1 MTVEPTS
8 ARRAPRYSVVVPLYN
23 TASWLLEET
32 VASVV
37 AQTWEDWELLLVD
50 DHSPDRSTVSRAE
63 ALAADDPRISVIAL
77 PENLGISGATN
88 AGFAAATGD
97 FIALLD
103 HDDLI
108 TPDALA
114 AFEELLAADDDI
126 DYAYSDQDLLSADGS
141 VRFGDFRKPEWSPE
155 RFLGQMYTSH
165 LSVFRRSLLER
176 TGMLRSAFDGSQ
188 DHDLLLR
195 VAEQA
200 RRVAHVPRVL
210 YHWRAI
216 EGSTAQDG
224 NAKFYAWEAGRAA
237 VAEACL
243 RRGIDADVE
252 LGPTFGTFRP
262 MRRGSLDLTS
272 VVIVLD
278 GPAGGLSERV
288 RSWRD
293 DAPAEVLVMATE
305 DSTAA
310 DRDDLRAA
318 GADVVRL
325 SGRPHRASILQAG
338 ALRASGSMLLFMDR
352 DVRTGPGPLRQLAA
366 VAAEDGVG
374 LVGGR
379 LDLDDTIL
387 HAGYRRRTDAARH
400 AYRGGPK
407 EHSGHYGDLL
417 VNREVSAVSTRFAAI
432 SRERFLGLGG
442 LHQEVDEFS
451 ADLDLAMKVRSTGA
465 RVIILATAAAT
476 ATEVFDPAI
485 EPAGAALI
493 ASRWGWPT
501 TDPFLR

>member
-1 MTVEPTS
+1 VNVEPT
-8 ARRAPRYSVVVPLYN
+8 APRPAPRFSVVVPLYN

-50 DHSPDRSTVSRAE
+50 DHSPDRSTVTRAE
-63 ALAADDPRISVIAL
+63 ALAADDPRITLIAL

-88 AGFAAATGD
+88 AGFAAAAGE

-114 AFEELLAADDDI
+114 AFEERLAADEKI
-126 DYAYSDQDLLSADGS
+126 DYAYSDQDLLSADGT
-141 VRFGDFRKPEWSPE
+141 VRFGDFRKPAWSPE

-165 LSVFRRSLLER
+165 LSVFRRSLLEQ
-176 TGMLRSAFDGSQ
+176 TGTLRSDFDGSQ
-188 DHDLLLR
+188 DHDLFLR
-195 VAEQA
+195 ISEVA
-200 RRVAHVPRVL
+200 RRIANIPEVL

-237 VAEACL
+237 VAEACA
-243 RRGIDADVE
+243 RRAIDADVE

-262 MRRGSLDLTS
+262 MRRGTLAETS
-272 VVIVLD
+272 IIIVLD
-278 GPAGGLSERV
+278 GPASGLAETV
-288 RSWRD
+288 RSWQD
-293 DAPAEVLVMATE
+293 DTPGEVLVVATH

-318 GADVVRL
+318 GAEVVRL
-325 SGRPHRASILQAG
+325 SDRPHRVSILQAG
-338 ALRASGSMLLFMDR
+338 ALRASGAMLLFLDR
-352 DVRTGPGPLRQLAA
+352 DVRTGVDPIRQLAA
-366 VAAEDGVG
+366 VASEEGVG

-379 LDLDDTIL
+379 LDQAGTIV
-387 HAGYRRRTDAARH
+387 HAGYRWRTDAARH

-417 VNREVSAVSTRFAAI
+417 VNREVSAVSTRFASI
-432 SRERFLGLGG
+432 SRERFLALGG
-442 LHQEVDEFS
+442 LHQDVDEFS
-451 ADLDLAMKVRSTGA
+451 ADLDLAMKVRSTGE
-465 RVIILATAAAT
+465 RVIILASAAAT
-476 ATEVFDPAI
+476 VSEAFDEPI
-485 EPAGAALI
+485 GPAGTALI

>member
-1 MTVEPTS
+1 MTEES
-8 ARRAPRYSVVVPLYN
+8 IARRPAPRFSVVVPLYN

-32 VASVV
+32 VASVA
-37 AQTWEDWELLLVD
+37 AQTWVDWELLLVD
-50 DHSPDRSTVSRAE
+50 DHSPDRSTVARAE
-63 ALAADDPRISVIAL
+63 SLAADDPRIVVIAL

-88 AGFAAATGD
+88 AGFEAATGE

-114 AFEELLAADDDI
+114 AFAELLAADEEV
-126 DYAYSDQDLLSADGS
+126 DYAYSDQDLLSADGT
-141 VRFGDFRKPEWSPE
+141 VRFGDFRKPVWSPE

-176 TGMLRSAFDGSQ
+176 TGPLRTAFDGSQ

-195 VAEQA
+195 VSEVA
-200 RRVAHVPRVL
+200 RRVANVPEVL

-237 VAEACL
+237 VAAACL
-243 RRGIDADVE
+243 RRGIDADVQ

-262 MRRGSLDLTS
+262 VRRGTLAETS

-278 GPAGGLSERV
+278 GLAGGLADSV

-293 DAPAEVLVMATE
+293 DAPLEVIVVATD

-318 GADVVRL
+318 GAEVVRVT
-325 SGRPHRASILQAG
+325 GRPHRGALLNDG
-338 ALRASGSMLLFMDR
+338 ALRASGSTLLFLDR
-352 DVRTGPGPLRQLAA
+352 DVRTGPDPLRQLAA
-366 VAAEDGVG
+366 VAVEDGVG

-379 LDLDDTIL
+379 LDRSETIV
-387 HAGYRRRTDAARH
+387 HAGYRHRTDAARH
-400 AYRGGPK
+400 AYRGGPS

-417 VNREVSAVSTRFAAI
+417 VNREVSAVSTRFASV
-432 SRERFLGLGG
+432 SRERFLALGG
-442 LHQEVDEFS
+442 LHQDVDEFS
-451 ADLDLAMKVRSTGA
+451 ADLDLAMKTRSVGE
-465 RVIILATAAAT
+465 RVIILASAAAT
-476 ATEVFDPAI
+476 VSEEFDEPVS
-485 EPAGAALI
+485 PAGAALI
-493 ASRWGWPT
+493 SSRWGWPAI
-501 TDPFLR
+501 DPFLR